1 MIQSQRLMRLPL
13 LVLILLLAACD
24 DGGSDLAPVLNAA
37 PAPAELNPVSVA
49 TGPKATVP
57 ASLRPSA
64 VVAVLAEAGVDP
76 THREFRLPKGVD
88 LILPDAVK
96 AVTIDLPPANDP
108 NPQATLQK
116 GVLGHMANDTLYH
129 VRGTRLLIYNGS
141 DSSDDDLFADA
152 FHGTGTASLAGGAT
166 VGTAPDALVVVVL
179 DSTHRSWAWASRQ
192 PWIDVVTS
200 SVLSPAGSGEISG
213 TSGLESFSTTC
224 DGEAGA
230 KALAAAGVPAFAA
243 AGNAFLDSTVYAPA
257 SDPSVI
263 RVGGVRADGS
273 TALPTAGNPTD
284 YSARAY
290 EVAELWRNRIALA
303 GTTDRYQEANGTSGS
318 SPRLAG
324 RVARMIATLRGAVG
338 DAKTGA
344 RKGALVIAA
353 PGRAPKAGPLA
364 DGRLERQELL
374 DAVLHAARPS
384 VADARGRYA
393 LEGYGFFDQK
403 AQDLAIEALLGRA
416 VLPARTEDDAA
427 FSASQAAELA
437 MTTARGCA
445 VMP

>member
-1 MIQSQRLMRLPL
+1 MIQSQRPMRLPL
-13 LVLILLLAACD
+13 LVLILLLAGCD
-24 DGGSDLAPVLNAA
+24 GSGSDLAPLLEATPV
-37 PAPAELNPVSVA
+37 PAELNPTPVDPR
-49 TGPKATVP
+49 PKATVP
-57 ASLRPSA
+57 MRPLA
-64 VVAVLAEAGVDP
+64 VIAVLAEAGVDP
-76 THREFRLPKGVD
+76 THREFRLPLGVE

-96 AVTIDLPPANDP
+96 AVPVDLPPANDP
-108 NPQATLQK
+108 NPRATLQK
-116 GVLGHMANDTLYH
+116 GLLGHMANGTLYH
-129 VRGTRLLIYNGS
+129 VRGTRLLIYNGT

-152 FHGTGTASLAGGAT
+152 FHGTGTASLAAGAT

-179 DSTHRSWAWASRQ
+179 DSTNRSWAWASRQ
-192 PWIDVVTS
+192 TWIDVVTS

-213 TSGLESFSTTC
+213 TSGLDSFSTTC
-224 DGEAGA
+224 DGQAGA

-263 RVGGVRADGS
+263 RVGGVRPDGS

-303 GTTDRYQEANGTSGS
+303 GTTDRYQDASGTSGS

-324 RVARMIATLRGAVG
+324 RVARMIATLRGVVG
-338 DAKTGA
+338 DARTGA
-344 RKGALVIAA
+344 RNGVLVIAA
-353 PGRAPKAGPLA
+353 PGRAPKSGPLA
-364 DGRLERQELL
+364 DGRLDRKELL

-384 VADARGRYA
+384 AADARGRYA
-393 LEGYGFFDQK
+393 LEGFGFFDQK
-403 AQDLAIEALLGRA
+403 AQNLATDVLLGRA
-416 VLPARTEDDAA
+416 ALPARAEDNAA

-445 VMP
+445 VTH